1 MVTLHNANAPPLW
14 GIPFILWRNSMIDK
28 LGSTIH
34 LGDEVYAINVGVAGM
49 VVSIKEYYN
58 KLGLKFRN
66 FNPEGR
72 LCVEHYNRRF
82 QYSWVKPKNVI
93 VLEGGESN
101 D

>member
-1 MVTLHNANAPPLW
+1 
-14 GIPFILWRNSMIDK
+14 MIDK
-28 LGSTIH
+28 LGSTVH
-34 LGDEVYAINVGVAGM
+34 LGDEVFAINVDVAGT

-72 LCVEHYNRRF
+72 LCVEHF
-82 QYSWVKPKNVI
+82 SLGQFCYSWVKPKNVI
-93 VLEGGESN
+93 VLESGEPN

>member
-1 MVTLHNANAPPLW
+1 
-14 GIPFILWRNSMIDK
+14 MIDK
-28 LGSTIH
+28 LGSTVL
-34 LGDEVYAINVGVAGM
+34 LGDEVFAINVGVAGT

-72 LCVEHYNRRF
+72 LCVEHF
-82 QYSWVKPKNVI
+82 SLGQFCYSWVKPKNVI
-93 VLEGGESN
+93 VLESSESN

>member
-1 MVTLHNANAPPLW
+1 
-14 GIPFILWRNSMIDK
+14 MIDK

-34 LGDEVYAINVGVAGM
+34 LGDEVYAINVGVAGK

-72 LCVEHYNRRF
+72 LCVEYYDGQF
-82 QYSWVKPKNVI
+82 YYSWVKPKNVI
-93 VLEGGESN
+93 VLESGESN

>member
-1 MVTLHNANAPPLW
+1 
-14 GIPFILWRNSMIDK
+14 MIDK

-34 LGDEVYAINVGVAGM
+34 LGDEVYAINVGVAGT

-72 LCVEHYNRRF
+72 LCVVAIH
-82 QYSWVKPKNVI
+82 
-93 VLEGGESN
+93 G
-101 D
+101 